1 MTIDERLRRFLF
13 MHGCPV
19 GVEFSEREVREC
31 ARILLDNTRN
41 DEARRR
47 ILEGILFMVIEHLAE
62 KEG

>member
-13 MHGCPV
+13 MRGSPC
-19 GVEFSEREVREC
+19 GVEFSEREVRES

-47 ILEGILFMVIEHLAE
+47 ILENLLFMVIEHLAE